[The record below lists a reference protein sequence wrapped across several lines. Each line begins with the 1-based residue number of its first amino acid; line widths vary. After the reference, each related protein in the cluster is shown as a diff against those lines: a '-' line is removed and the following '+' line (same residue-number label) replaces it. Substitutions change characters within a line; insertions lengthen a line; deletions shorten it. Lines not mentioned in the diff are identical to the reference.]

1 MTDEANTPLEGG
13 TDNVEHSEA
22 DTPDSWNY
30 FDPDEDQDTEEGQ
43 DEDGT
48 DDEAGEGEEEA
59 QDTEDHAEEDDQEED
74 AEPVEADLKA
84 VVKLQDGTT
93 TTVEDLLKG
102 QLRQSDYT
110 RKQQE
115 VANLRKSVEADASRI
130 EGITQ
135 AFIDH
140 LAGIMPPEPDA
151 ALAYSDPNAYTQQ
164 KARYDAAVVQMQ
176 KLIELGSQPKQVKQ
190 AMSQADIDR
199 IRAEENSKLAGMFPK
214 TATQEGRA
222 KFFENVA
229 HVASE
234 LGISEKEWQGISDHR
249 LLALAH
255 WAKVGMDA
263 SKARAK
269 AKGKAAKAP
278 PATPRK
284 PGQTAA
290 KANRN
295 ADAMRKLSRSGS
307 IRDALA
313 VDWD

>member
-1 MTDEANTPLEGG
+1 MTDETNTFASAE

-22 DTPDSWNY
+22 DTPETYDY
-30 FDPDEDQDTEEGQ
+30 YDPDEDQDTEEVVT
-43 DEDGT
+43 DEGT
-48 DDEAGEGEEEA
+48 DEEAVEGEEEA
-59 QDTEDHAEEDDQEED
+59 QETEDQAEEEPEE
-74 AEPVEADLKA
+74 EPEPKEADLKA

-93 TTVEDLLKG
+93 TTVEELLKG

-140 LAGIMPPEPDA
+140 LASMMPDEPDA
-151 ALAYSDPNAYTQQ
+151 ALVYRDPNAYTQQ
-164 KARYDAAVVQMQ
+164 KARYDATVAQMQ
-176 KLIELGSQPKQVKQ
+176 KLIELGNQPKQIKQ
-190 AMSQADIDR
+190 AMTQADADR
-199 IRAEENSKLAGMFPK
+199 IKAEENSKLVGMFPK
-214 TATQEGRA
+214 TATQDGRA

-229 HVASE
+229 TVASE

-263 SKARAK
+263 EKARSKAK
-269 AKGKAAKAP
+269 AKAAKAP

-295 ADAMRKLSRSGS
+295 VDAMRKLARSGS
-307 IRDALA
+307 IHDALA